1 MYDVKMRR
9 VVLIDGENL
18 VYGIRT
24 LLADAQG
31 KRAAREI
38 IQGFDFRGLLEE
50 LLSDNKPVEIL
61 WFGARLQRYDMT
73 DELREKSERYI
84 RNQAKF
90 MNHIQQQ
97 KIQFIKVGYLR
108 ARELDPCQQC
118 QHASWKLTEKGVDVG
133 LAVRAVVEASE
144 DTELVIVSADTDLLP
159 ALQQAKKRGARLI
172 HVGYEYRPIAA
183 LSRAADITRTI
194 TLPLAQKYVGST

>member
-1 MYDVKMRR
+1 MR
-9 VVLIDGENL
+9 N
-18 VYGIRT
+18 
-24 LLADAQG
+24 
-31 KRAAREI
+31 
-38 IQGFDFRGLLEE
+38 
-50 LLSDNKPVEIL
+50 
-61 WFGARLQRYDMT
+61 
-73 DELREKSERYI
+73 YI